1 MSSYSVRCKQGIDG
15 IIQEEAEL
23 LIRSFLDE
31 SARSKGTISMSG
43 QNLNVAVVNV
53 LWQMVAS
60 KRFDRGVSCI
70 MMSNCWHR
78 VVWLK
83 PVNGLEA
90 KISIL
95 YIARCIDTHIVYPLN
110 RPWGSGM
117 NKIIKAQM

>member
-1 MSSYSVRCKQGIDG
+1 MSSNSVRCKQGIDG

-60 KRFDRGVSCI
+60 KRFDLGFPGICP
-70 MMSNCWHR
+70 CTETG
-78 VVWLK
+78 
-83 PVNGLEA
+83 PVAFL
-90 KISIL
+90 
-95 YIARCIDTHIVYPLN
+95 DQ
-110 RPWGSGM
+110 
-117 NKIIKAQM
+117 KAG

>member
-1 MSSYSVRCKQGIDG
+1 MRGIVHQSGAVWQEQRRFALTTLRDFGFGKKVKFVYIIYRLMSSYSVRCKQGIDG

-60 KRFDRGVSCI
+60 KRFDRGVSC
-70 MMSNCWHR
+70 NY
-78 VVWLK
+78 V
-83 PVNGLEA
+83 
-90 KISIL
+90 
-95 YIARCIDTHIVYPLN
+95 
-110 RPWGSGM
+110 
-117 NKIIKAQM
+117 

>member
-1 MSSYSVRCKQGIDG
+1 MRGIVHQSGAVWQEQRRFALTTLRDFGFGKKVKIVSQYLIMSSNSVRCKQGIDG

-60 KRFDRGVSCI
+60 KRFDWRVPCHVALFKSC
-70 MMSNCWHR
+70 H
-78 VVWLK
+78 
-83 PVNGLEA
+83 
-90 KISIL
+90 
-95 YIARCIDTHIVYPLN
+95 
-110 RPWGSGM
+110 
-117 NKIIKAQM
+117 